1 MDLRDLKL
9 FLHLAES
16 QHFGKTAKA
25 TYVSPSTLSRQIQ
38 RMEDELGQ
46 MLFLRDNRTVQLT
59 DAGQQLKIFAQETL
73 LHYQQLRNSLAQE
86 GQSLNGELR
95 IFCSVTAAYSHLPS
109 ILDQFRALHPNVE
122 IKLTTGDA
130 ANAVDKIQSN
140 DADLAIAGRPE
151 NLPSTVD
158 FRKIGEVPLVLI
170 TPALPCPV
178 RTQMMENKPDWAN
191 IPFILPEH
199 GPTRRRIDQW
209 FRRYHISNPQI
220 YATVAGHEAI
230 VSMVALGCGI
240 ALIPSVVL
248 DNSPETIRNRIHVAD
263 NVTLTATFD
272 LGVCVQKKRLNEPL
286 IHAFWQLI

>member
-16 QHFGKTAKA
+16 RHFGKTAKA

-38 RMEDELGQ
+38 RMEEELGHP
-46 MLFLRDNRTVQLT
+46 LFLRDNRTVELT
-59 DAGQQLKIFAQETL
+59 QAGQQLKAFAQQTL
-73 LHYQQLRNSLAQE
+73 LHYQQLRNALSQEDESL
-86 GQSLNGELR
+86 SGELR
-95 IFCSVTAAYSHLPS
+95 LFCSVTAAYSHLPTV
-109 ILDQFRALHPNVE
+109 LDRFRALHPSVE

-130 ANAVDKIQSN
+130 ADAVEKVQSN

-151 NLPSTVD
+151 NLPTSVE
-158 FRKIGEVPLVLI
+158 FHKIGEIPLVMI
-170 TPALPCPV
+170 APSLPCPV
-178 RTQMMENKPDWAN
+178 QSLMAVDKPDWAS

-209 FRRYHISNPQI
+209 FRRHHISNPMI

-240 ALIPSVVL
+240 ALLPSVVL
-248 DNSPETIRNRIHVAD
+248 DNSPESVRRRITVAD
-263 NVTLTATFD
+263 NVAQTSAFD

>member
-25 TYVSPSTLSRQIQ
+25 THVSPSTLSRQIQ
-38 RMEDELGQ
+38 RIEEELGQ

-59 DAGQQLKIFAQETL
+59 DAGQQLKVFAQQTL
-73 LHYQQLRNSLAQE
+73 LYYQQLRNSLTQE
-86 GQSLNGELR
+86 GESLSGELR
-95 IFCSVTAAYSHLPS
+95 IFCSVTAAYSHLPR

-130 ANAVDKIQSN
+130 ADAVDKTQSN

-151 NLPSTVD
+151 NLPSAID
-158 FRKIGEVPLVLI
+158 FRKIGEIPLLMI

-178 RTQMMENKPDWAN
+178 HTQMSEAKPDWAN

-209 FRRYHISNPQI
+209 FRRHHISNPQI

-230 VSMVALGCGI
+230 VPMVAVGCGI

-248 DNSPETIRNRIHVAD
+248 ENSPDTMRSRIHVAD
-263 NVTLTATFD
+263 NIALTSSFD
-272 LGVCVQKKRLNEPL
+272 LGVCVQKKRQSEPL